1 MDKVEIPPAI
11 TRWLE
16 ANSITL
22 DDGLPQLVNA
32 MYAEFRQRAHF
43 ALRGSTGVSF
53 QTTDL
58 VHETYLR
65 LARAGSIEIKSRD
78 HFLALSAKTMR
89 WVLMDSA
96 RVRQRLQRGGGAKRV
111 PLDENLLMAEER
123 AGELLALDAAIEQLA
138 ALDARLA
145 EVVEYRVFGG
155 LSVEDTS
162 RVLGISTRTVKR
174 DWHAARAFLAQE
186 LGHTP

>member
-155 LSVEDTS
+155 LSVADTS